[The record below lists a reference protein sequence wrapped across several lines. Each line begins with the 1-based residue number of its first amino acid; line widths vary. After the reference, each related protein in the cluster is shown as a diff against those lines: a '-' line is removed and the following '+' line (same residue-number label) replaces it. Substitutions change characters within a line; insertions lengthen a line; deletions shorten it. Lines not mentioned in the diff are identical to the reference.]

1 MRIAH
6 NLKTIMTTFF
16 QQLSSAI
23 NSGKSVCLATV
34 VKAEGSTPR
43 EAGAKMLVF
52 SDGKTIDTIGGS
64 LLEKRVI
71 DKAVNM
77 LKSGSPPSIEKFS
90 LNDKNDDKTGMI
102 CGGKMQVFIEPI
114 SSGSQLYIFGAG
126 HCGLALAK
134 IAVETGF
141 AVHIVDDRPEIASRE
156 RYPMA
161 ASITV
166 EDYSK
171 ISKEIDLPDNAFIAI
186 MTQGHS
192 ADAEVLENLITK
204 KYSYIGLMASKRKRE
219 KIYDKLAQN
228 GIEKTLLEN
237 VKSPIGLPIDAE
249 TPEEIAISIL
259 AEMIKVRGGA

>member
-1 MRIAH
+1 M
-6 NLKTIMTTFF
+6 NTNFF

-52 SDGKTIDTIGGS
+52 SDGKTVGTIGGS

-90 LNDKNDDKTGMI
+90 LKDDDKTGMI

-126 HCGLALAK
+126 HCGLALTK
-134 IAVETGF
+134 IAVKTGF

-166 EDYSK
+166 GDYNK
-171 ISKEIDLPDNAFIAI
+171 ISKEIDLPDNAFVAI

-228 GIEKTLLEN
+228 GIEKSLLEN
-237 VKSPIGLPIDAE
+237 VKSPIGLSIGAE

-259 AEMIKVRGGA
+259 AEMIKLK